1 MESYI
6 AISKNSKEILN
17 SAHLLQSVEVSALIS
32 GEPGVGKKSL
42 STYIV
47 SKAPIFKAKNLQQ
60 DISDN
65 IINLQN
71 CSIIIDKI
79 ENITNVD
86 LLINWVSENNIR
98 VIATTLKTELNAKLA
113 ELFSITIELPP
124 LRDREE
130 DVRALTIKF
139 SKEASSTL
147 DLEQIIPSR
156 LMINISNNAHSLR
169 KSIYFSYLF
178 ETIGEDEILMFM
190 ENYMFSNMHG
200 DSSYKDFLYLL
211 EVPILKAASKKYKS
225 QVQMAKHLGL
235 NRITLRKKL
244 DTHKEF
250 LDDRT

>member
-1 MESYI
+1 MENYI

-17 SAHLLQSVEVSALIS
+17 SAHLLQSVEVNALIS
-32 GEPGVGKKSL
+32 GEAGVGKKSL
-42 STYIV
+42 AKYILP
-47 SKAPIFKAKNLQQ
+47 KAPLFKAKNLQQ
-60 DISDN
+60 DIADN

-79 ENITNVD
+79 ENITNID
-86 LLINWVSENNIR
+86 LLINWVNENGIR
-98 VIATTLKTELNAKLA
+98 VVATTMKDDLNTKLE

-124 LRDREE
+124 LKDREE
-130 DVRALTIKF
+130 DVKALTSKF

-147 DLEQIIPSR
+147 DLDLIVPSR

-190 ENYMFSNMHG
+190 ENYMFSNMEG
-200 DSSYKDFLYLL
+200 ENSYKDFLYLL
-211 EVPILKAASKKYKS
+211 EVPMLKAATKKYKS

-244 DTHKEF
+244 DSHKEF
-250 LDDRT
+250 LDG

>member
-1 MESYI
+1 MDNYI

-17 SAHLLQSVEVSALIS
+17 SAHLLQSVMVNALIS
-32 GEPGVGKKSL
+32 GEAGVGKKSL
-42 STYIV
+42 SEYIV
-47 SKAPIFKAKNLQQ
+47 PKATIFKAKNLQQ
-60 DISDN
+60 DISDKV
-65 IINLQN
+65 INLQN

-79 ENITNVD
+79 ENITNID
-86 LLINWVSENNIR
+86 LLINWIEENNIR
-98 VIATTLKTELNAKLA
+98 VIATSLKSELNSKLA
-113 ELFSITIELPP
+113 DLFSITIELPS
-124 LRDREE
+124 LKDREE
-130 DVRALTIKF
+130 DVKALTLKF

-147 DLEQIIPSR
+147 DLEQIMPSK

-190 ENYMFSNMHG
+190 ENYMYSNMQG
-200 DSSYKDFLYLL
+200 ENSYKDFLYLL

-244 DTHKEF
+244 DSNKEF
-250 LDDRT
+250 LDD

>member
-1 MESYI
+1 MENYI

-17 SAHLLQSVEVSALIS
+17 SAHLLQSVQVNALIS

-42 STYIV
+42 SQYIV
-47 SKAPIFKAKNLQQ
+47 PKAPIFKAKNLQQ

-71 CSIIIDKI
+71 CSVIIDKI

-86 LLINWVSENNIR
+86 LFIKWVNENSIR
-98 VIATTLKTELNAKLA
+98 VIATTSKEELNSKLS
-113 ELFSITIELPP
+113 ELFSITIEIPP
-124 LRDREE
+124 LKEREE
-130 DVRALTIKF
+130 DVKALTQKF
-139 SKEASSTL
+139 SKEASITL
-147 DLEQIIPSR
+147 DLDQIIPSK

-190 ENYMFSNMHG
+190 ENYMYANMQG
-200 DSSYKDFLYLL
+200 ENSYKDFLYLL

-244 DTHKEF
+244 DIHKEY
-250 LDDRT
+250 LND

>member
-1 MESYI
+1 MENYI

-17 SAHLLQSVEVSALIS
+17 SAHLLQSVEVNALIS
-32 GEPGVGKKSL
+32 GEAGVGKKSL
-42 STYIV
+42 AKYILPDA
-47 SKAPIFKAKNLQQ
+47 SIFKAKNLQQ
-60 DISDN
+60 DIADN

-79 ENITNVD
+79 DNITNID
-86 LLINWVSENNIR
+86 LLVKWINENQIR
-98 VIATTLKTELNAKLA
+98 VIATTIKDDLNSKLA

-124 LRDREE
+124 LKEREE
-130 DVRALTIKF
+130 DVNALTTKF

-147 DLEQIIPSR
+147 DLDLIVSSK
-156 LMINISNNAHSLR
+156 LMINVSNNAHSLR

-190 ENYMFSNMHG
+190 ENYMYSNMHG
-200 DSSYKDFLYLL
+200 EDSYKDFLFLL
-211 EVPILKAASKKYKS
+211 EVPMLKAAAKKYKS

-244 DTHKEF
+244 DTHKDY
-250 LDDRT
+250 LDD

>member
-1 MESYI
+1 MENYI

-17 SAHLLQSVEVSALIS
+17 SANLLQSVQINALIS
-32 GEPGVGKKSL
+32 GDAGVGKKSL
-42 STYIV
+42 SQYIEP
-47 SKAPIFKAKNLQQ
+47 KAPIFKAKNLQQ
-60 DISDN
+60 DITDN
-65 IINLQN
+65 IINIQN

-79 ENITNVD
+79 ENITNID
-86 LLINWVSENNIR
+86 LLINWINANSIR
-98 VIATTLKTELNAKLA
+98 VIATTLKDELNNKLT
-113 ELFSITIELPP
+113 ELFSITIELPS
-124 LRDREE
+124 LKQREE
-130 DVRALTIKF
+130 DVKALTTKF

-190 ENYMFSNMHG
+190 ENYMYSNMQG
-200 DSSYKDFLYLL
+200 ENSYKDFLYLL
-211 EVPILKAASKKYKS
+211 EVPILKAAAKKYKS

-244 DTHKEF
+244 DIHKEY
-250 LDDRT
+250 LDD

>member
-1 MESYI
+1 MENYI

-17 SAHLLQSVEVSALIS
+17 SAHLLQSVEVNALIS
-32 GEPGVGKKSL
+32 GEQGVGKKSL
-42 STYIV
+42 AQYILP
-47 SKAPIFKAKNLQQ
+47 KAPIFKAKNLQQ

-71 CSIIIDKI
+71 CSIVIDKI

-86 LLINWVSENNIR
+86 LLINWINENSIR
-98 VIATTLKTELNAKLA
+98 VIATTLKDELNSKIS
-113 ELFSITIELPP
+113 ELFSINIELPP
-124 LRDREE
+124 LKQREE
-130 DVRALTIKF
+130 DVKALTSKF
-139 SKEASSTL
+139 SKEASITL
-147 DLEQIIPSR
+147 DLDQILPSK

-190 ENYMFSNMHG
+190 ENYMYSNMQG
-200 DSSYKDFLYLL
+200 ENSYKDFLYLL
-211 EVPILKAASKKYKS
+211 EVPLLKAANKKYKS

-250 LDDRT
+250 IND

>member
-1 MESYI
+1 MENYI

-17 SAHLLQSVEVSALIS
+17 SAHLLQSVEVNALIS
-32 GEPGVGKKSL
+32 GESGVGKKSL
-42 STYIV
+42 AKYILA
-47 SKAPIFKAKNLQQ
+47 KAPLFKAKNLQQ
-60 DISDN
+60 DIADN

-86 LLINWVSENNIR
+86 LLINWINDNQIR
-98 VIATTLKTELNAKLA
+98 LIATTMKDELNAKLA

-124 LRDREE
+124 LKDREE
-130 DVRALTIKF
+130 DVSALTSKF
-139 SKEASSTL
+139 SKEASTTL
-147 DLEQIIPSR
+147 DLDLIAPSR

-190 ENYMFSNMHG
+190 ENYMFTNMHG
-200 DSSYKDFLYLL
+200 EDSYKDFLYLL
-211 EVPILKAASKKYKS
+211 EVPMLKAASTKYKS

-244 DTHKEF
+244 DTHKEY
-250 LDDRT
+250 LDD

>member
-1 MESYI
+1 MENYI

-17 SAHLLQSVEVSALIS
+17 SAHLLQSVEVNALIS
-32 GEPGVGKKSL
+32 GEAGVGKKSL
-42 STYIV
+42 AKYILP
-47 SKAPIFKAKNLQQ
+47 KAPLFKAKNLQQ
-60 DISDN
+60 DIADN

-79 ENITNVD
+79 ENITNID
-86 LLINWVSENNIR
+86 LLINWVNENGIR
-98 VIATTLKTELNAKLA
+98 VVATTMKDDLNAKVE

-124 LRDREE
+124 LKDREE
-130 DVRALTIKF
+130 DVKALTSKF
-139 SKEASSTL
+139 SKEASNTL
-147 DLEQIIPSR
+147 DLDVIVPSR

-190 ENYMFSNMHG
+190 ENYMFSNMEG
-200 DSSYKDFLYLL
+200 ENSYKDFLYLL
-211 EVPILKAASKKYKS
+211 EVPMLKAATKKYKS

-244 DTHKEF
+244 DSHKEF
-250 LDDRT
+250 LDG